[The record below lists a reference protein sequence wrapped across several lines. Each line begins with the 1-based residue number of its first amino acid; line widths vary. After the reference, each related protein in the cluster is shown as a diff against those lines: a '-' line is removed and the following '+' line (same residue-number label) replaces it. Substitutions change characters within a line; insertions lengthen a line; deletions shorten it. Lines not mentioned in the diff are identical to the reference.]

1 MQRELCPVEGLYV
14 AQRSR
19 AVVSCALDGPVDTA
33 ALAAAF
39 DNVTAERPTL
49 LTRIVPAGTG
59 YALALLPEG
68 ERPRLRARTGGD
80 EEYAEELNDPLPV
93 GGPLARATLVS
104 APGGE
109 RHLFVLVVDHV
120 ITDGHSAIALLNAVW
135 DRYRECADPAGAGR
149 PAAGL
154 PAPEA
159 ATSLPAPVSTL
170 LPPADPADVTRYL
183 ERRIEETGSPVEL
196 LAYDVPATGDT
207 TGEQQRIEIQRLLL
221 DAGQTGRLR
230 RSARTAGLSV
240 HGLVGAAVLIAARR
254 RLDGTGPRVLRCMSP
269 VDLRS
274 RLTPALSPDVM
285 VAAVTA
291 HVRAVEVAGDSDPV
305 ALARQVGQGVRDFLD
320 RGEHFHEM
328 RIMPDVPRHPTLQLG
343 TVIVTNMGVVP
354 GPRLP
359 DGLRMTDVR
368 LVPAREHYFPQAGR
382 SPLMACVVSFD
393 GRLAVEFPHHTACF
407 SPAFMAELRDEVR
420 VTLLSLADEERPVP
434 VPTA

>member
-19 AVVSCALDGPVDTA
+19 AVVSCALDGPVDA
-33 ALAAAF
+33 DVLAAAF
-39 DNVTAERPTL
+39 DSVTAERPTL
-49 LTRIVPAGTG
+49 LTRIVPATTG
-59 YALALLPEG
+59 HALTLLPER
-68 ERPRLRARTGGD
+68 ERPKLRVRAGGD
-80 EEYAEELNDPLPV
+80 EAYAEELNDPLPV

-104 APGGE
+104 APGGD

-120 ITDGHSAIALLNAVW
+120 ITDGHSAIALLNAMW
-135 DRYRECADPAGAGR
+135 DRYRDYADPARADL
-149 PAAGL
+149 PATGL
-154 PAPEA
+154 PVPEP
-159 ATSLPAPVSTL
+159 ATDLPAPVSTL
-170 LPPADPADVTRYL
+170 LPPADPADVARYL
-183 ERRIEETGSPVEL
+183 ERRIEESGGPVEL
-196 LAYDVPATGDT
+196 LTYDVPAAGDT
-207 TGEQQRIEIQRLLL
+207 GEEQRIEIQRLLL
-221 DAGQTGRLR
+221 DAEQTGRLR
-230 RSARTAGLSV
+230 RSARAAGLSV

-254 RLDGTGPRVLRCMSP
+254 RLGGTGPRVLRCMSP

-274 RLTPALSPDVM
+274 RLAPPLPPEVM

-291 HVRAVEVAGDSDPV
+291 HVRAVEVRDDSDPV
-305 ALARQVGQGVRDFLD
+305 ALARHVGHGVREFLD
-320 RGEHFHEM
+320 RGDHFHEM

-343 TVIVTNMGVVP
+343 TVIVTNMGLVP

-407 SPAFMAELRDEVR
+407 SPAFMAELRDDVR
-420 VTLLSLADEERPVP
+420 GTLLSLADEERPVS